1 MTLEAKRKPAT
12 SGTTDTVMV
21 FLHGYGA
28 DGADLF
34 GLADAMA
41 PAMPNTVFLA
51 PDAPEPC
58 AVNPMG
64 RQWFTIPHMD
74 GSSPVAA
81 ATSMAASTDILS
93 DYLDQVLTDEG
104 IAPEK
109 LILFGFSQGTMMS
122 LRHAPRRAAPIGAI
136 LGFSGRLISPEE
148 FAGTVQSRMPVF
160 LAHGDADPVVAY
172 AEMATAE
179 AALTSADFT
188 VVTHTMPGTPHGIAP
203 DGLQAAFDFLR
214 RNGLV

>member
-1 MTLEAKRKPAT
+1 MTLKAHRKAAT

-34 GLADAMA
+34 GLSEAFA
-41 PAMPNTVFLA
+41 PAMPDTVFLA

-58 AVNPMG
+58 AVNHMG
-64 RQWFTIPHMD
+64 RQWFPIPHMD
-74 GSSPVAA
+74 GSSPVQAA
-81 ATSMAASTDILS
+81 QSMAASEDALAA
-93 DYLDQVLTDEG
+93 YLDGVLADEG

-122 LRHAPRRAAPIGAI
+122 LRHAPRRAAPIAAI
-136 LGFSGRLISPEE
+136 LGFSGRLVQPDD
-148 FAGTVQSRMPVF
+148 FADTVRSRMPVF
-160 LAHGDADPVVAY
+160 LTHGDADPVVPFS
-172 AEMATAE
+172 EMATAE
-179 AALTSADFT
+179 AALKAADFM
-188 VVTHTMPGTPHGIAP
+188 VETHVMPGTPHGIAP

-214 RNGLV
+214 RHVL